1 MPAPASPTRVVDADL
16 GAFLLPA
23 PTAAINSG
31 INGAAWAT
39 AFDREAPG
47 GPPGMRLHAYFSVWQ
62 I

>member
-1 MPAPASPTRVVDADL
+1 VVDGDV
-16 GAFLLPA
+16 GAFLAPA
-23 PTAAINSG
+23 PTAAINCG

-39 AFDREAPG
+39 AFDLEAPG